1 MNTDDDNKT
10 DNKRSFRLG
19 SGVTRLWL
27 FVSGLWA
34 IFCILVVGGDSFL
47 EQPKMIFS
55 FILIPSF
62 VIGCVVFGVHWV
74 RQGFRKDKEK

>member
-1 MNTDDDNKT
+1 MNSDDDNKT
-10 DNKRSFRLG
+10 DKRRSFRLG

-27 FVSGLWA
+27 FLSGLWI
-34 IFCILVVGGDSFL
+34 IFMLLFFGGDSFL

-62 VIGCVVFGVHWV
+62 VIGSVVFGVHWV